1 MAEIGTKLEGDIVAA
16 MKAKEAE
23 KLTTLRMVKSAL
35 KNKEIE
41 KREAL
46 TDVEEQAVLT
56 TMLKQRKDS
65 SEQFRQGGRPELAMK
80 EDGEIVLIETYM
92 PQAASD
98 EDIRAIIHGAVE
110 HLKKDNGGVAPG
122 PKDMGPAMRVVK
134 QRLLAS
140 GIRADGSKVS
150 EILKAELA
158 K

>member
-35 KNKEIE
+35 KSKEIE

-46 TDVEEQAVLT
+46 TDIEEQAVLT

-80 EDGEIVLIETYM
+80 EDGEIVLIEAYM
-92 PQAASD
+92 PQAASE
-98 EDIRAIIHGAVE
+98 EDIRAIVHGAVE

>member
-56 TMLKQRKDS
+56 TM
-65 SEQFRQGGRPELAMK
+65 
-80 EDGEIVLIETYM
+80 
-92 PQAASD
+92 
-98 EDIRAIIHGAVE
+98 
-110 HLKKDNGGVAPG
+110 
-122 PKDMGPAMRVVK
+122 
-134 QRLLAS
+134 
-140 GIRADGSKVS
+140 
-150 EILKAELA
+150 
-158 K
+158 